1 MDNVKTENKFFS
13 AERKSRVLLSVLVA
27 VSLSFILFI
36 VAPLDVF
43 GNNLE
48 EFNFSFSDFA
58 LILSLLAVA
67 NAALVF
73 SLLFFIPRKGYR
85 VTLAVLI
92 ATGLLLVIQQNFL
105 NFNMTSLPGDNFAS
119 ELPVWQIVVD
129 TLVWLGGYALA
140 VYLVTRKDEKGRV
153 KFTAVILAIM
163 LFAMEFVSVFTV
175 VITSPAIFTDKMNR
189 VGDGFEVLTVKNY
202 TDVAAENNVFYF
214 CVDRFDEEYAEDAYK
229 ENPSVFNDLDG
240 FTWYKD
246 HTANY
251 GHTFPGVAN
260 MLTNRVYT
268 AESSREEYLN
278 EAYKGDIP
286 LKTLKDEG
294 YNINLYTQPYYAFT
308 EAQNLPPYV
317 SNKGKVVSVKTAN
330 KSALSF
336 KMAYFSFYRGLP
348 LLFKKFLTAGSTAE
362 MNSLTIFNGDVGG
375 SVYEGYDS
383 DTREAYR
390 SIDGK
395 DITTADGGKQFS
407 FIHFEGCHDI
417 KYDEN
422 WGKSGKRN
430 VIVSVKNSFDIIKK
444 YIAALKEKGVYENAT
459 IVITGDHSYA
469 HNDFQN
475 IAEPRLTALFVK
487 RSGDTGAFKTSEAQ
501 TSHNDIWATIFDS
514 EHIDKSGLG
523 DGYKTSVFDI
533 DANTKRTRTMI
544 WHTFSLDCDEYYW
557 EITGSGADFNN
568 WKEKDHK
575 HYQKFVMN

>member
-27 VSLSFILFI
+27 VSLSLILFI

-58 LILSLLAVA
+58 LILILLAVA

-73 SLLFFIPRKGYR
+73 CLLFFIPRKGYR
-85 VTLAVLI
+85 VTLAIFI
-92 ATGLLLVIQQNFL
+92 ATGFLLVIQQNFL

-119 ELPVWQIVVD
+119 ELPVWQIVID
-129 TLVWLGGYALA
+129 TLIWLGGYALA
-140 VYLVTRKDEKGRV
+140 VYLVTRKDEKGRI
-153 KFTAVILAIM
+153 KFTAVILAVM
-163 LFAMEFVSVFTV
+163 LFAMEFVSAFTV
-175 VITSPAIFTDKMNR
+175 VITSPALFTDKMDR
-189 VGDGFEVLTVKNY
+189 VGDGFEVLTLKNY
-202 TDVAAENNVFYF
+202 TDVAANNNVFYF

-229 ENPSVFNDLDG
+229 EDPSVFNDLDG
-240 FTWYKD
+240 FTWYQD

-268 AESSREEYLN
+268 AELSRENYLN

-286 LKTLKDEG
+286 LKTLSEKG
-294 YNINLYTQPYYAFT
+294 YSVNLYTQSYYAFT
-308 EAQNLPPYV
+308 EAQNLPAYV

-330 KSALSF
+330 KTALSF
-336 KMAYFSFYRGLP
+336 KMAYFSVYRGLP
-348 LLFKKFLTAGSTAE
+348 LLFKKFLTVGSTAE
-362 MNSLTIFNGDVGG
+362 MNSLTIFNGEIDGKT
-375 SVYEGYDS
+375 YEGYDS

-390 SIDGK
+390 AIDGK
-395 DITTADGGKQFS
+395 NIMTADSGKQFS
-407 FIHFEGCHDI
+407 FIHFEGCHDTE
-417 KYDEN
+417 YDEA

-430 VIVSVKNSFDIIKK
+430 VIVSVKNSFGIIKK

-469 HNDFQN
+469 HNDFKN
-475 IAEPRLTALFVK
+475 VAEPRLTALFVK
-487 RSGDTGAFKTSEAQ
+487 KSGDTGAFKTSKAQ
-501 TSHNDIWATIFDS
+501 TAHNDIWATIFDS

-523 DGYKTSVFDI
+523 EGYTTSIFDI
-533 DANTKRTRTMI
+533 DENAKRTRTMI

-575 HYQKFVMN
+575 HYSKFVMN